1 MNLDTKVNV
10 IHNVNMIHTLNPST
24 RRERHRAEK
33 SQAILDCAFKLTQE
47 QGLDG
52 LTMPRLAA
60 ELDCAVGALYRY
72 YPSKQALIAA
82 MQVHVLGLFTHQQ
95 QQQQQNCQEW
105 AHQKKISP
113 LVNSLLQILAR
124 AESYQDL
131 QVAYPLEFHLLA
143 LTIGTPQQ
151 LVGDTEERAVLLA
164 AAPMLTETI
173 KLLQAATQSGALNEG
188 SPIERAWIMWLGMQG
203 LLQSQKLLRFG
214 ILMASSRQ
222 LVLNLITSLMA
233 GWGATSSDITAAVA
247 ALKNWKQEQLS

>member
-1 MNLDTKVNV
+1 M
-10 IHNVNMIHTLNPST
+10 NMIHTLVKPS

-52 LTMPRLAA
+52 LTMPRLAS

-82 MQVHVLGLFTHQQ
+82 MQVHVLGLFTQQ
-95 QQQQQNCQEW
+95 QQQQQLNCLEW
-105 AHQKKISP
+105 AIRQQISP
-113 LVNSLLQILAR
+113 AINSLLQILAR

-143 LTIGTPQQ
+143 LTIGTPHQW
-151 LVGDTEERAVLLA
+151 VGDTEEKSVMVA
-164 AAPMLTETI
+164 AAPLLTETV
-173 KLLQAATQSGALNEG
+173 KLFQGATQSRALSEG
-188 SPIERAWIMWLGMQG
+188 SALERAWILWLSMQG

-214 ILMASSRQ
+214 ILMANSRQ
-222 LVLNLITSLMA
+222 LVRNLSTALMA
-233 GWGATSSDITAAVA
+233 GWGAKTSDITAAVD
-247 ALKNWKQEQLS
+247 ALNTWKQEQIS